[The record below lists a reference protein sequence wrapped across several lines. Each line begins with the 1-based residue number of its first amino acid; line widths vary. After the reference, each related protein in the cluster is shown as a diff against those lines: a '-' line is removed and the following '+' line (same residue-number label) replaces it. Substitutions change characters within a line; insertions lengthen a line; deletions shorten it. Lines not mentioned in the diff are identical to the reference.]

1 MVQYTVNLTSKENQ
15 FLADISDQLGIKDIK
30 ELLLT
35 LAILVKE
42 DVCTRCYQKLITNA
56 KLCRNCGKLFLMETE
71 DIERELDRLGYK
83 KENPVTEF
91 YEPDVKRFSKLTK
104 EGKIETDVPAY
115 LKEKREA
122 IK

>member
-83 KENPVTEF
+83 KENPIEEF
-91 YEPDVKRFSKLTK
+91 YEPDVKRAKTLVEK
-104 EGKIETDVPAY
+104 GEVKTDVSQY